1 MTAAT
6 WARVGNRLKSVLD
19 ATIAGA
25 IVTVIGFFD
34 DSTVGPVVIALAA
47 VLPAIATF
55 AITAVVYSLVQYW
68 ASLWLVSHWDG
79 WVRTPRG
86 RSAEAR
92 LEKWR
97 EGRILGRVVRGVT
110 SGSVFWYAVASI
122 AFAAVD
128 IVGIWNL
135 SSTEPI
141 SRRKIAVASA
151 VYGTW
156 CAVLWTSAGY
166 GIGLGFRSM

>member
-1 MTAAT
+1 MTATT
-6 WARVGNRLKSVLD
+6 WSRVGGRLKGVLN

-68 ASLWLVSHWDG
+68 ASVWLVSHWGEWIHGD
-79 WVRTPRG
+79 RG
-86 RSAEAR
+86 RRFEAR

-97 EGRILGRVVRGVT
+97 DGRFLGPVVRGIT
-110 SGSVFWYAVASI
+110 DGSVFWYAVASL

-135 SSTEPI
+135 SSEEPI
-141 SRRKIAVASA
+141 PRRKIAVASA

-166 GIGLGFRSM
+166 GIGLGFRSL

>member
-1 MTAAT
+1 M
-6 WARVGNRLKSVLD
+6 RGLKTVVN

-34 DSTVGPVVIALAA
+34 DTFIGPVVVALAA
-47 VLPAIATF
+47 WLPALLTF

-68 ASLWLVSHWDG
+68 ASIWLIRHWAE
-79 WVRTPRG
+79 WVRTERG
-86 RSAEAR
+86 RRAEAR

-97 EGRILGRVVRGVT
+97 EGRFLGPVVRGLT
-110 SGSVFWYAVASI
+110 NGSVLWFAVASL

-135 SSTEPI
+135 SSKEEI
-141 SRRKIAVASA
+141 SLRKIAVAST

-166 GIGLGFRSM
+166 GIGVGFGSH